1 MTASRKPKSLATKP
15 AAPRKT
21 RSLSGKG
28 PDDNLPPVSKQT
40 AGGIAGAA
48 IGGIVAG
55 PLGAVVAGV
64 AGALVGNAAA
74 AGEHP
79 IKRTVDGIRSVA
91 EQPTRRAYASVT
103 AAIARHRVSKKK
115 AKASAKKATDKKATA
130 KKAASKSRSAGKASK
145 SAK

>member
-1 MTASRKPKSLATKP
+1 MTANRKPKSLAPKP
-15 AAPRKT
+15 AAPLKT
-21 RSLSGKG
+21 RSLSGKEAK
-28 PDDNLPPVSKQT
+28 DNLPPVSKQT

-64 AGALVGNAAA
+64 AGALVGNASA

-79 IKRTVDGIRSVA
+79 IKRTVDSIRSVA
-91 EQPTRRAYASVT
+91 EKPTRRAYASVT
-103 AAIARHRVSKKK
+103 AAIARHRVTKKK
-115 AKASAKKATDKKATA
+115 AKASAKKAIAQ
-130 KKAASKSRSAGKASK
+130 KAASKSRTASKASK